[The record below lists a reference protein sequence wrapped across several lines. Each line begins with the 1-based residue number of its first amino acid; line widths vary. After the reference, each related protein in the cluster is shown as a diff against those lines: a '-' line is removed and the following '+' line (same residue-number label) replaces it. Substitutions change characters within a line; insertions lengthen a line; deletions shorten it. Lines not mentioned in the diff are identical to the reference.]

1 MKRSIF
7 TLLFITL
14 LAMGMS
20 SAVRTAQAN
29 TQGYDAVVAVVFSTG
44 GLGDQSFNDA
54 ANAGLLQA
62 RIQHNI
68 SVTTVEPK
76 DVPAINT
83 QLLNFGADSE
93 NDLVIAIGFSSAG
106 GLNATALANPGTD
119 FTLIDSVVPLPN
131 VANIVFKEQEGSFLA
146 GAMAALTTESNK
158 LGFLGGLDIPLI
170 NRFGSGF
177 EQGAKW
183 INPAITVTWAYSPDA
198 ANPWGD
204 LAGGKTVA
212 QSMID
217 TGVDIIFSAAGGT
230 GLGVFD
236 AAQEATDAGSKT
248 YAIGVDSNQD
258 HLKKGTVLTS
268 MLKRVDV
275 AVKSQIDA
283 KVDGTWDNGTQVLG
297 LEEGGVS
304 ITEMEHTQAEAN
316 AVCGTTTRLAYV
328 NSLSPGII
336 DGSIYINESRI
347 VVDAEFN
354 SVAHPCGAAPTT
366 TSEEPTTVTSVI
378 TSVSVSEEG
387 GVPISIIPITFSLFA
402 TVFILRKRK

>member
-20 SAVRTAQAN
+20 SAVRNAQAN

-62 RIQHNI
+62 RIAYNM

-76 DVPAINT
+76 DVTSIDT
-83 QLLNFGADSE
+83 SLGVFGAEEE
-93 NDLVIAIGFSSAG
+93 NDLVIAIGFSSAT
-106 GLNATALANPGTD
+106 GLNKSALDNPDTD
-119 FTLIDSVVPLPN
+119 FTLIDAVVDLPN

-204 LAGGKTVA
+204 LAGGKIVA

-217 TGVDIIFSAAGGT
+217 TGIDIIFSAAGGT

-236 AAQEATDAGSKT
+236 AAKEATDAGSKT

-258 HLKKGTVLTS
+258 HLKKGIVLTS

-275 AVKSQIDA
+275 AVFSQIKA
-283 KVDGTWDNGTQVLG
+283 IVDGTWENGTQVLG
-297 LEEGGVS
+297 LAAGGVG
-304 ITEMEHTQAEAN
+304 ITDMEHTQDEAN
-316 AVCGTTTRLAYV
+316 AVCGTVTRLEYV

-347 VVDAEFN
+347 VDDTEFN
-354 SVAHPCGAAPTT
+354 SVAHPCGDAPTT
-366 TSEEPTTVTSVI
+366 EDPTTVTVTT

-387 GVPISIIPITFSLFA
+387 GVPIAILPIIFSLFA